1 MKQKRKASA
10 NPRPFI
16 IAGYATILL
25 TFGVVGAWAAIAK
38 LDKAVIASGEV
49 EVEANRR
56 EVQHLEGGI
65 VKKKDVAEGQ
75 VVKAG
80 DVLIELRDVEA
91 RADLQVV
98 TIRLRIGEAVEARL
112 RAERNLEDHIEF
124 KESLLADKT
133 PEVVDAVADQQRIF
147 DDRTSIL
154 KSQQD
159 ILTNRV
165 DQLKREKLGLGEQK
179 EAYEARAKVLLGRLD
194 RLREGLESGSIQ
206 KNLFATYE
214 DEYIEVKAFVASMD
228 TEIAKVEK
236 SIGETEFQMLQ
247 TRQEFRERAS
257 TEYKEIYGQIQEL
270 REQSKVA
277 QDVLDRTK
285 IRAPIDGVAQ
295 NIKLNGF
302 VIQRGQT
309 LLEIVPDTDEMIINA
324 RVQPLDI
331 DSVSEGLTAEVKF
344 TSFPSRLM
352 PIIEGEVLTVSRGTI
367 TPEDTRQ
374 SPYYLARVQVSKD
387 VLPED
392 VRGRLSAGM
401 PADVLITSGERT
413 VVDYMISPITDA
425 IWKSLREE

>member
-1 MKQKRKASA
+1 MKSKRKASA

-38 LDKAVIASGEV
+38 LDKAVIAPGMV

-65 VKKKDVAEGQ
+65 IKKKDIKEGQ

-80 DVLIELRDVEA
+80 DVLIELNDVQA
-91 RADLQVV
+91 RANVQVV
-98 TIRLRIGEAVEARL
+98 TIRLRIAEAVEARL
-112 RAERNLEDHIEF
+112 KAERNLDEKIEF
-124 KESLLADKT
+124 SASLLADKT
-133 PEVVDAVADQQRIF
+133 PEVVDAVADQERIF
-147 DDRTSIL
+147 NDRTSIL
-154 KSQQD
+154 KSQAD
-159 ILTNRV
+159 ILTNRIE
-165 DQLKREKLGLGEQK
+165 QLKREKIGLGEQK
-179 EAYEARAKVLLGRLD
+179 EAFIRRAEILLGRLD
-194 RLREGLESGSIQ
+194 RLKEGLESGSIQ
-206 KNLFATYE
+206 KNLYATYE
-214 DEYIEVKAFVASMD
+214 DEYVEIKANVARMD
-228 TEIAKVEK
+228 TEEAKVEK
-236 SIGETEFQMLQ
+236 SIGETKFQMLQ

-257 TEYKEIYGQIQEL
+257 TEYKEIYGQIQEF
-270 REQSKVA
+270 REQQKVA

-295 NIKLNGF
+295 NIKLTGY

-331 DSVSEGLTAEVKF
+331 DSVTEGLEAEVKF
-344 TSFPSRLM
+344 TSFPSRFM
-352 PIIEGEVLTVSRGTI
+352 PIITGKVQTVSKGTI
-367 TPEDTRQ
+367 TPEDTREA
-374 SPYYLARVQVSKD
+374 PYYLARVQVSKD
-387 VLPED
+387 ELPED

-413 VVDYMISPITDA
+413 VVDYIISPLTDA
-425 IWKSLREE
+425 VWKSMRED